1 MCKLIVEG
9 GVPLLGEIRVQGAKN
24 AVLPILA
31 ATVMASEK
39 CVLHNCPRLR
49 DVEKTDLVLQRL
61 GCSVERFGSTVTVD
75 PNGFCTCE
83 ICDDLMRE
91 MRSSIIFLGAI
102 ITRCGEARV
111 SMPGGC
117 PIGLRPIDL
126 HLKALSQLGVNIR
139 EEHGYIIC
147 TAKKLVGT
155 DIHLDFPSVGA
166 TENIMLCAVCAEGT
180 TTISNAA
187 REPEIADLARFL
199 NAMGAKVSGAGSSF
213 ITVKGVKKLGGAE
226 YSVMPDRIVA
236 ATYLAAAAAT
246 DGEIFLTDADPLSM
260 GAMLHVLKEMGAK
273 VNVGKDTIHL
283 KSRGRLKNLPML
295 RTMPYPGF
303 PTDIQSPFMAMAATA
318 DGIGIFVENI
328 FENRFRHVDELV
340 RMGADIKVEGRSAV
354 VKGVKNL
361 YGSKVVAS
369 ELRGGASLV
378 IAALCAY
385 GESEIGGVEFIDRG
399 YEKIEENLKLCNAD
413 IRRVISVRQ

>member
-1 MCKLIVEG
+1 MCKLVIEG
-9 GVPLLGEIRVQGAKN
+9 GIPLLGEIKVQGAKN

-31 ATVMASEK
+31 ATVIAGDK
-39 CVLHNCPRLR
+39 CILHNCPRLR
-49 DVEKTDLVLQRL
+49 DVDKTDLVLKRL
-61 GCSVERFGSTVTVD
+61 GCEVERCGNTVVVD
-75 PNGFCTCE
+75 PGGFCSCE
-83 ICDDLMRE
+83 ICDELMRE

-102 ITRCGEARV
+102 ITRCGEAKV

-126 HLKALSQLGVNIR
+126 HLKALKELGVNIR

-166 TENIMLCAVCAEGT
+166 TENIILAAVCAEGV

-187 REPEIADLARFL
+187 REPEITDLANFL
-199 NAMGAKVSGAGSSF
+199 NAMGAKISGAGSSF
-213 ITVKGVKKLGGAE
+213 IKIRGVKSLGGAE

-246 DGEIFLTDADPLSM
+246 GGEVFLTGTDASSM
-260 GAMLHVLKEMGAK
+260 GAMLHAFREMGARPV
-273 VNVGKDTIHL
+273 VNKDTIHL
-283 KSRGRLKNLPML
+283 KTRGRLKNLPML

-303 PTDIQSPFMAMAATA
+303 PTDIQSPFMAVAAIAEGT
-318 DGIGIFVENI
+318 GIFVENI

-340 RMGADIKVEGRSAV
+340 RMGADIKVSGRSAI
-354 VKGVKNL
+354 VKGVNEL

-369 ELRGGASLV
+369 ELRGGAALV
-378 IAALCAY
+378 IAALCAN
-385 GESEIGGVEFIDRG
+385 GVSEIGGVEFIDRG
-399 YEKIEENLKLCNAD
+399 YEEIEKNLGRCNAN
-413 IRRVISVRQ
+413 IKRIG